1 MFQVAIFIALQ
12 PLSIFEVVFTE
23 LPYAAATPTAT
34 ESDQRK
40 SALVVFACSKKCVD
54 AFSVN
59 GPLHGEHSKL
69 QSIDLI
75 LTNPKINNIPSGEIQ

>member
-40 SALVVFACSKKCVD
+40 SALVVFAPSNTFGDAISVD
-54 AFSVN
+54 
-59 GPLHGEHSKL
+59 GPLHGC
-69 QSIDLI
+69 
-75 LTNPKINNIPSGEIQ
+75 TP

>member
-40 SALVVFACSKKCVD
+40 SALVVFACSKKWDYSIAVD
-54 AFSVN
+54 ES
-59 GPLHGEHSKL
+59 LHGWHS
-69 QSIDLI
+69 
-75 LTNPKINNIPSGEIQ
+75 T